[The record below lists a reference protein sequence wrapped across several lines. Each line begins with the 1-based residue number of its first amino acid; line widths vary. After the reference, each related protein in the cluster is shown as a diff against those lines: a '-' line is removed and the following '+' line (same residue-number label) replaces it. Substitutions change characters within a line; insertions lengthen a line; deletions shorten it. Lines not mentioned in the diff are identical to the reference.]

1 MKSTII
7 TLVIFLACFIY
18 LANTEFSLKPFKIQF
33 NNWLLAVGWFVL
45 LTGVLIIK
53 YDAERKATEKTI
65 TEIQKVIDKVVKEKE
80 SNTCEADSL

>member
-7 TLVIFLACFIY
+7 TLVIFLACFVY

-45 LTGVLIIK
+45 LTGVFIIK
-53 YDAERKATEKTI
+53 YDAERKATRETI
-65 TEIQKVIDKVVKEKE
+65 NEIQHAIDKVIKDKE
-80 SNTCEADSL
+80 STTCEADSL